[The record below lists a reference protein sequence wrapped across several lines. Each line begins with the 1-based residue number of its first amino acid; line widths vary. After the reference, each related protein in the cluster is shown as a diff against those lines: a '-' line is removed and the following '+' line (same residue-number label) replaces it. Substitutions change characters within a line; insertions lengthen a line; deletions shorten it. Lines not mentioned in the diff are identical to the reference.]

1 MKTFTIITNSA
12 IFTVD
17 GDRWTRDD
25 NGDVYV
31 YADDEEPDPV
41 AEIGVAEFT
50 AIFDADHGTHD
61 GDH

>member
-1 MKTFTIITNSA
+1 MKTFTIITTSGS
-12 IFTVD
+12 FTVD

-31 YADDEEPDPV
+31 YAGDEDDDPV
-41 AEIGVAEFT
+41 AEVDAPEFT
-50 AIFDADHGTHD
+50 AIFDAHHGTT